1 MSRPSLASDARDTAT
16 SPILVVDDDAVSR
29 ELVAVALRRA
39 GYEVIE
45 AASGEEALQ
54 IIDRQ
59 SVGVLVCD
67 IGMPGMSG
75 IDVIRDLRRRPETAT
90 LPIIL
95 VTGSGDDE
103 SVLQGLDAGADDFLS
118 KPVRLAELVARVRA
132 HLRTQAA
139 WSNILQDEL
148 RVRSGVVAALGSLTL
163 SAVPEETAK
172 SVVTE
177 ICRRTDTAFVSV
189 AQLSVNGRMQQYVEE
204 APGGAWFRFGL
215 ARLFHFGPIPPEL
228 AQKHEAVC
236 RVDTAFIA
244 ATKVGTPYNKVF
256 QAGLDQYKKEGFA
269 KEWELHHQ
277 GGPTG
282 YAGRDFFATA
292 DEKRV
297 VLDKQAVAWNPSITG
312 TKSEDTFIVDGATRH
327 IVTACT
333 ADWPTIKVTA
343 GGETLARPAILVR

>member
-163 SAVPEETAK
+163 SAVPEETA
-172 SVVTE
+172 E
-177 ICRRTDTAFVSV
+177 I
-189 AQLSVNGRMQQYVEE
+189 
-204 APGGAWFRFGL
+204 
-215 ARLFHFGPIPPEL
+215 
-228 AQKHEAVC
+228 
-236 RVDTAFIA
+236 
-244 ATKVGTPYNKVF
+244 
-256 QAGLDQYKKEGFA
+256 
-269 KEWELHHQ
+269 
-277 GGPTG
+277 
-282 YAGRDFFATA
+282 GRDRDLPTNRHGL
-292 DEKRV
+292 RV
-297 VLDKQAVAWNPSITG
+297 RRPVERERSDA
-312 TKSEDTFIVDGATRH
+312 GAGDLQPDRR
-327 IVTACT
+327 CPP
-333 ADWPTIKVTA
+333 W
-343 GGETLARPAILVR
+343 R